1 MSANTS
7 MKIKDFATGK
17 LLSPS
22 EEENVRQE
30 YERIL
35 IEDYGYK
42 KSEMDIEVPIPRGRG
57 FFPIVRIL
65 SYFKIHREGIRQL
78 IYWE

>member
-35 IEDYGYK
+35 IEDYGYR

-57 FFPIVRIL
+57 FFPDRADNEIQ
-65 SYFKIHREGIRQL
+65 KMREKL
-78 IYWE
+78 KVHLVT